1 MNESCRITPAMAA
14 SAMRWRPHRLGI
26 TQLPRSGASEE
37 LLERYGISRGRIEE
51 HAIALAA

>member
-26 TQLPRSGASEE
+26 TQLPGASEE
-37 LLERYGISRGRIEE
+37 LLER
-51 HAIALAA
+51 